1 MQGDSGGPLFTI
13 TKIPVLVGIVSY
25 AKNYCGVNNPAPV
38 LFTNV
43 GYFRNWIN
51 ESVKKLIYGGRRH
64 PTRVKSLSS
73 KKFNLILEKFNES
86 CLQ

>member
-1 MQGDSGGPLFTI
+1 MFTI
-13 TKIPVLVGIVSY
+13 TNIPIQVGIASY
-25 AKNYCGVNNPAPV
+25 AKTYCGVNNPAPV

-51 ESVKKLIYGGRRH
+51 ESVKKLIYGGKRH
-64 PTRVKSLSS
+64 PTRVKSSSS
-73 KKFNLILEKFNES
+73 KKFKLILEKFHDS